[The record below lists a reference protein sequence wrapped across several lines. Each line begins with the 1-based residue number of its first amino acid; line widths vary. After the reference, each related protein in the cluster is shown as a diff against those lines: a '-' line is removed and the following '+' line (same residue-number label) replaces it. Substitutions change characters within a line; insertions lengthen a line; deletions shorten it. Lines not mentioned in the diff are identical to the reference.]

1 MTAIFRQPDPLPG
14 DPLGQRLCSVFGRYL
29 WCAIE
34 AGQPA
39 DATTKPEWS
48 TITGYPLRPRVLW
61 SLWQDA
67 QSLVGVRFGH
77 ETSYALIDIDAGSQY
92 CNPDAIAD
100 LKAALETIGITRT
113 LLLRS
118 SWSGGLH
125 LYIPLPEPVN
135 TFNLAVA
142 LTECFKAQGFDLK
155 AGQLETFPNVKAY
168 GVATFTEYNGHR
180 LPMQPGSGSCLL
192 DNAFNPLGDS
202 LDRFFWIWD
211 GAASH
216 QDLDALDQAM
226 KVGRVNHRKRPKRR
240 LQVTQAW
247 REDMEIDISEGWTGT
262 GQTNALL
269 KTIACY
275 GVVFEQLQGSAL
287 EEYVLRIATTRPGYE
302 QYCGH
307 KGDIQRRIKAWV
319 RAAESY
325 YWPMGSEPKRQGDGQ
340 GPDAIPFNQRL
351 SDEAQERIS
360 SALEQLK
367 QLGQLPDMITAR
379 AQAIA
384 RQGGIAM
391 RTLYKNLTLWHPH
404 HQAEPAPAAERLEI
418 PYPVVDIP
426 ILKAA
431 EETMA
436 DPPKPLQE
444 KEFPTY
450 PKYMK
455 GAPPRRGEAG
465 SDFESFPPNGGVR
478 GGEAVSP
485 QPPDPERLGFL
496 DDFAEGCRRQLQR
509 LGWNAAHLVQ
519 FIADR
524 FNGKR
529 RAQLSDDELVSLL
542 YQLQALE
549 GG

>member
-14 DPLGQRLCSVFGRYL
+14 DPLGQRLCSVFGQYL

-61 SLWQDA
+61 NLWQDA
-67 QSLVGVRFGH
+67 QTLVGVRFGH

-142 LTECFKAQGFDLK
+142 LTECFKAQGFTLG

-216 QDLDALDQAM
+216 QDLAALNQAM

-240 LQVTQAW
+240 VQVTQAW
-247 REDMEIDISEGWTGT
+247 REDLEIDISEGWTGI

-269 KTIACY
+269 KAIACY

-302 QYCGH
+302 QYCRH

-325 YWPMGSEPKRQGDGQ
+325 YWPLGSEPKRQGDGQ

-351 SDEAQERIS
+351 ADEAQERVR
-360 SALEQLK
+360 AAVEQLR

-404 HQAEPAPAAERLEI
+404 HQEEPALVEI
-418 PYPVVDIP
+418 PQPESIP
-426 ILKAA
+426 
-431 EETMA
+431 ETLEPPEMIA
-436 DPPKPLQE
+436 SDPPKPLQN
-444 KEFPTY
+444 KEFPTSA
-450 PKYMK
+450 KYMK
-455 GAPPRRGEAG
+455 GAAAPQGDAG
-465 SDFESFPPNGGVR
+465 SEKQRSDPNR
-478 GGEAVSP
+478 GGRGDELRSP
-485 QPPDPERLGFL
+485 QAAEPEPLYFL
-496 DDFAEGCRRQLQR
+496 DDLAQGCRRQLQR
-509 LGWNAAHLVQ
+509 LGWDVAQLVQ

-524 FNGKR
+524 FDGKR

-542 YQLQALE
+542 YQLQTLE